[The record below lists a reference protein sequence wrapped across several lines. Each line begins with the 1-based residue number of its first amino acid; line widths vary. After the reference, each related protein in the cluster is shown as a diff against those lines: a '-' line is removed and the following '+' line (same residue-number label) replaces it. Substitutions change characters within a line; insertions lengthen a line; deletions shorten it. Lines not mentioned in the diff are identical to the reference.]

1 MSGEGY
7 IGQNASLVVSNQRQD
22 LKIAYGQHTTVA
34 ASDTVVT
41 GLTKVLAAVAQF
53 DAAPVVGANHV
64 RASIGNQAGTPASG
78 SILIVSSKP
87 TAVDNATPTAATTFS
102 LAVNWIAVGY

>member
-7 IGQNASLVVSNQRQD
+7 IGPNASLVLATGAGNLR
-22 LKIAYGQHTTVA
+22 IAYGQHTTA
-34 ASDTVVT
+34 TASDTVVT
-41 GLTKVLAAVAQF
+41 GLSKVLTAVVQF
-53 DAAPVVGANHV
+53 DGAPVIGANHV
-64 RASIGNQAGTPASG
+64 RAALGDQAGTPASG

-102 LAVNWIAVGY
+102 IKTNWFAVGY